1 MVYHTTSSLD
11 NHPTIMSYSQPVF
24 QPPREPMRII
34 QAEVAEGKVYSVFAE
49 MIMHYSSLFRITLSD
64 GTTEAYDITVTLP
77 RPAWTSVF
85 GFVVDWMM
93 NDRSLKSTEVDPP
106 VREYFNDKL
115 IYEDHFHPTV
125 RECIGI
131 WLLADYL
138 GMPELQNYMITHLV
152 EESNLKRLSLAWH
165 GLTQHGSLP
174 DPAYHVPEHVLTW
187 VWDNTVPKS
196 ALRKFLIAVVCH
208 PGTKKDTGFFMR
220 LRPDI
225 SSDFLKHYDQR
236 NSSVLQTLDNPQHN
250 DRR

>member
-1 MVYHTTSSLD
+1 
-11 NHPTIMSYSQPVF
+11 MSYSQPVF
-24 QPPREPMRII
+24 QYVPSHSFFLPSPVAQYSWARSATPVALPEFRLTVFSYYFPLLTIRTRPPREPMRII

-138 GMPELQNYMITHLV
+138 GMPELQVSLCR
-152 EESNLKRLSLAWH
+152 NLLPLTLAGEWSS
-165 GLTQHGSLP
+165 TNQE
-174 DPAYHVPEHVLTW
+174 APE
-187 VWDNTVPKS
+187 
-196 ALRKFLIAVVCH
+196 LR
-208 PGTKKDTGFFMR
+208 TT
-220 LRPDI
+220 
-225 SSDFLKHYDQR
+225 
-236 NSSVLQTLDNPQHN
+236 
-250 DRR
+250 